1 MQRFMQARVRFL
13 FLARAAAC
21 AIVAASA
28 PACVKLPRRAPVA
41 AAAEVTAVTNG
52 AQVSPPADD
61 GRSDAPRLNLNTATA
76 RELERLPGVGPA
88 LASRI
93 LEHRARYGPF
103 RRVEHLLAVRG
114 VGERRFRKLRP
125 HLTVD

>member
-1 MQRFMQARVRFL
+1 MQRRVRLL
-13 FLARAAAC
+13 FLSRAAAC

-41 AAAEVTAVTNG
+41 DASVTRITN
-52 AQVSPPADD
+52 
-61 GRSDAPRLNLNTATA
+61 DARLLTPTDEEQSGGSRLNINKATA

-88 LASRI
+88 LAARI
-93 LEHRARYGPF
+93 VEHRARYGPF

-114 VGERRFRKLRP
+114 VGEQRFRELRP
-125 HLTVD
+125 HLTAD